1 MAMNRMPRILSF
13 DWSRCRQV
21 KLYHVLRREKLG
33 CCDDLLF
40 IYQQCSAD
48 DETNQSAAAIS
59 NDQDG
64 ETTKTS
70 DVSREGT
77 SSSIRHIVAISI
89 SHWHALSPSH
99 SISNEHDEKDFHER
113 EQDRLEPKQK
123 KDVRLSMLSMLP
135 PCGPDEL

>member
-64 ETTKTS
+64 ETTKKQVMFQEKERLPKYQAHCR
-70 DVSREGT
+70 DLY
-77 SSSIRHIVAISI
+77 I
-89 SHWHALSPSH
+89 ALACAQS
-99 SISNEHDEKDFHER
+99 
-113 EQDRLEPKQK
+113 EPFDQ
-123 KDVRLSMLSMLP
+123 
-135 PCGPDEL
+135 